1 MASEAYKLSYE
12 AKKLQEKDPDLFT
25 ILQVGDAESEEVK
38 TKLQQFLEQENL
50 QVSPEILVSELK
62 RLAYQAPPRG

>member
-50 QVSPEILVSELK
+50 QVSPDILVSELK

>member
-1 MASEAYKLSYE
+1 MATEAYKLSYE

-25 ILQVGDAESEEVK
+25 ILQVGDAESEENQN
-38 TKLQQFLEQENL
+38 KLKQFLEQEKL
-50 QVSPEILVSELK
+50 QVSPDILVSELR

>member
-50 QVSPEILVSELK
+50 QVSPDILVSELR